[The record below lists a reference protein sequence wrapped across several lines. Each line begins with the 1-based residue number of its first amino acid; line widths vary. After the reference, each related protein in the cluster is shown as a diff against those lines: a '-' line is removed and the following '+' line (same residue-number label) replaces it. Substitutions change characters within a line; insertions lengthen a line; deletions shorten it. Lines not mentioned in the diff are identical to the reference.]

1 MSAGCSSGGCSSGSK
16 PWQTLPMPMPMQKPM
31 WQQPWQ
37 TLPMPRPQGPF
48 PNSQGQAMSM
58 EPQVQEVPRYG
69 SIGDNLN
76 HIRHIE
82 VLPQQ
87 HALRRMAPAIQSAM
101 PRYANWNTLPMQF
114 NRQPYSGGAME
125 EPRQSQL
132 AGAGLPEQPHIPDM
146 PAPQPPV
153 QTHPMP
159 WTRSYTP
166 IGNSGRCFNQC
177 RNRCPAPVYPTPSAC
192 PLRPSCSTRCNRQP
206 SRPRCPLRQPTWNQG
221 PTTMCGMN
229 RPSYQPYQQPQYQPY
244 QTFANGGLV
253 GQNNWNQKHGHDHG
267 HQGRP
272 VADNFESSGSGEEEA
287 DEELTDL

>member
-16 PWQTLPMPMPMQKPM
+16 PWQTLPMPMQKPM

-37 TLPMPRPQGPF
+37 TLPMPLPQGPF

-76 HIRHIE
+76 HIRHVE

-87 HALRRMAPAIQSAM
+87 HALRGMAPAIQSAM

-114 NRQPYSGGAME
+114 SRQPFAGGAME

-132 AGAGLPEQPHIPDM
+132 PGGPEKPHIPDM
-146 PAPQPPV
+146 AAPQPPLP
-153 QTHPMP
+153 TLPP

-177 RNRCPAPVYPTPSAC
+177 RNRYRVIYLT
-192 PLRPSCSTRCNRQP
+192 
-206 SRPRCPLRQPTWNQG
+206 G
-221 PTTMCGMN
+221 P
-229 RPSYQPYQQPQYQPY
+229 P
-244 QTFANGGLV
+244 
-253 GQNNWNQKHGHDHG
+253 
-267 HQGRP
+267 
-272 VADNFESSGSGEEEA
+272 
-287 DEELTDL
+287 

>member
-1 MSAGCSSGGCSSGSK
+1 MSPGAPQQMQTLPGGLGAEMSAGCSSGGCSSGSK
-16 PWQTLPMPMPMQKPM
+16 PWQTLPMPMQKPM

-37 TLPMPRPQGPF
+37 TLPMPLPQGPF

-76 HIRHIE
+76 HIRHVE

-87 HALRRMAPAIQSAM
+87 HALRGMAPAIQSAM

-114 NRQPYSGGAME
+114 NRQPFAGGAME

-132 AGAGLPEQPHIPDM
+132 PGGPEKPHIPDM
-146 PAPQPPV
+146 AAPQPPLP
-153 QTHPMP
+153 TLPP

-177 RNRCPAPVYPTPSAC
+177 RNRYRVIYFIAPPPKKK
-192 PLRPSCSTRCNRQP
+192 NHK
-206 SRPRCPLRQPTWNQG
+206 
-221 PTTMCGMN
+221 
-229 RPSYQPYQQPQYQPY
+229 
-244 QTFANGGLV
+244 F
-253 GQNNWNQKHGHDHG
+253 
-267 HQGRP
+267 
-272 VADNFESSGSGEEEA
+272 
-287 DEELTDL
+287 